1 MLQTLMCY
9 AKVDIKN
16 KLIRLN
22 FILFICYI
30 DLIVIFRKE
39 MYINLIKSAKDLIK

>member
-22 FILFICYI
+22 FI
-30 DLIVIFRKE
+30 D
-39 MYINLIKSAKDLIK
+39 SAKTALIYNLRHVLG